1 MTGISGVSN
10 NPYEGLGLGAPKA
23 EQNKKDLGQA
33 EFLKLLTTQ
42 LQHQDPTAPTDNKEF
57 IAQMAQFSSVDS
69 LQSLERKFDNL
80 STALTSNQAL
90 QASTMVGREV
100 IVPGNMSYNAGNG
113 IGGRINLPGSA
124 TNIKVDVMDER
135 GQLIKTVHVGDKS
148 GDNTSFY
155 WDGTDANGNP
165 VPEGRYQVQAYGDVH
180 GQTQQ
185 MTTSVVALVES
196 VNFGKAGQGIMLN
209 LFELGTISLTD
220 VEEIG

>member
-1 MTGISGVSN
+1 MTGLSSVTN
-10 NPYEGLGLGAPKA
+10 NPYADLGLGVP
-23 EQNKKDLGQA
+23 EQDKNKKELGQA

-69 LQSLERKFDNL
+69 LQSLESKFDNL

-100 IVPGNMSYNAGNG
+100 IVPGNASYHAGNG
-113 IGGRINLPGSA
+113 IGGRVNIDGSA
-124 TNIKVDVMDER
+124 ANIKVNVLDEF
-135 GQLIKTVHVGDKS
+135 GQLVKTVHVGDKS
-148 GDNTSFY
+148 GDTASFY
-155 WDGTDANGNP
+155 WDGTDENGNP
-165 VPEGRYQVQAYGDVH
+165 MPEGRYQVQAFGDVY

-185 MTTSVVALVES
+185 MTTSVVAYVES

-209 LFELGTISLTD
+209 LYELGTIPLTD